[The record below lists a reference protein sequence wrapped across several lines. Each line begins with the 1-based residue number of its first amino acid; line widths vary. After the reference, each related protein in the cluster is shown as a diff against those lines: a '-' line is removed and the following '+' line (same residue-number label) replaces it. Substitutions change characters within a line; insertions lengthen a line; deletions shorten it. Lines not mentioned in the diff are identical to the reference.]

1 MPDTYSERHIKSTI
15 VAGSVYYFYEKS
27 IGSPK
32 QHRFIVINIDPLND
46 PKIILVCASRRIDYF
61 KSLRSNCPCDTLVE
75 MTPLQYPGFTHKSI
89 IDCNGVFPMPISAIA
104 NKHKKRKLQELPI
117 MGLRLVRD
125 LRRGVL
131 LSPVV
136 DEEIKALLRENNSSQ
151 H

>member
-1 MPDTYSERHIKSTI
+1 MPDTYSDRHIKSTI
-15 VAGSVYYFYEKS
+15 VAGSVYYFHEKS

-46 PKIILVCASRRIDYF
+46 PKIILVCASRQIDYF
-61 KSLRSNCPCDTLVE
+61 KNLRSNCPSSTLVE
-75 MTPLQYPGFTHKSI
+75 ITPLQYPGFTNKSI
-89 IDCNGVFPMPISAIA
+89 IDCNRVFPMQIDDIA
-104 NKHKKRKLQELPI
+104 NRLKKRKLQILPI
-117 MGLRLVRD
+117 MGLRLVRN

-136 DEEIKALLRENNSSQ
+136 DEEIKTLLRENNSSQ